1 MLHICF
7 RRVTEKL
14 DKSKKLRLSLDKF
27 VPKNKQVSKRAS
39 IFDIKN
45 LFKSHTISININISF
60 TNLKICNQLNSIV
73 QLLY

>member
-1 MLHICF
+1 MLMLHICF

-27 VPKNKQVSKRAS
+27 VPKNKQVSKCAS

-45 LFKSHTISININISF
+45 LISISINISISF
-60 TNLKICNQLNSIV
+60 TNLEICN
-73 QLLY
+73 